1 MISMSKKK
9 DVFGANQLSLFEEDQ
24 GNIKNKKEPRPKN
37 IPVTKKTDASA
48 SAFGWRF
55 QVVVGIIL
63 SLHNIQELE
72 SVEIEGDTEDIELR
86 FHDKDPEYIQ
96 VKAVQRNPVD
106 ARDNEKATLA
116 MNTLINTSN
125 ITTGK
130 YSKLVYVANF
140 RNPLDL
146 SDPILKASWLPRMDE
161 PFVRSYLSLPDEAK
175 RFIQSRI
182 ALAQGQLAKKYMSTT
197 DYFDLAK
204 LYIVTIMFESNDQD
218 EQKYSSLEGTI
229 DNFLGGLKLNL
240 KRSKVH
246 NIKNMFVNKYLADA
260 GSKESSKKH
269 GKITKEVLVL
279 RMIFEII
286 DEVPNDFYD
295 DVPAGISDQLDIYE
309 DDFISQQIEDI
320 DIINKVISG
329 LDKYAKSPTPSNKVI
344 KEFVEDK
351 WANYKEVFPDDNEL
365 IQEYG
370 IKMIILRILSGQI
383 IIKRIKNGVN
393 L

>member
-1 MISMSKKK
+1 MSKKK

-269 GKITKEVLVL
+269 EKITKEILVW